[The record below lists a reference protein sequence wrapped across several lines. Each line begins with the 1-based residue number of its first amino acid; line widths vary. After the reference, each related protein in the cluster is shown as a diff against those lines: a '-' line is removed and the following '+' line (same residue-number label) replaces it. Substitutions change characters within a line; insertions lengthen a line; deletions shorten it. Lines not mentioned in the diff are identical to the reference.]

1 MVDPG
6 NSFNTALNVGI
17 LGSLKTFQNFVGTTD
32 RDDYYRFNLTQTSN
46 FNLKL
51 SGLSDSANVELF
63 ADIDGDGQ
71 IESNEVLRDS
81 SNSWAYDESINIS
94 FLGAGTYFVR
104 VLSSNEYD
112 NTNYKLELSATV
124 NTPSNYD
131 DYIIGTYND
140 ETINALAGR
149 DWIEGGSGNDRILGG
164 LGNDVLLGQGDN
176 DVLSGGAGNDRLDG
190 DYGNDALYGGDGN
203 DILLGAIDNDFL
215 VGGAGFDTLT
225 GGAGRDRF
233 HFQSRLEGRD
243 RITDFNPFADTISVS
258 AAGFGGGLRAG
269 TLLASQFVLGASA
282 LDTNDRFIYQKTT
295 GALFFDIDGTGAAAK
310 IQIATLNA
318 GLAMTNADILV
329 VA

>member
-17 LGSLKTFQNFVGTTD
+17 LGSLRTFQNFVGTTD

-51 SGLSDSANVELF
+51 SGLSDRAQVDLF
-63 ADIDGDGQ
+63 ADLDGDGQ
-71 IESNEVLRDS
+71 IESNEVLRS
-81 SNSWAYDESINIS
+81 SYWDAEDKNINVS
-94 FLGAGTYFVR
+94 FLGAGTYFVK
-104 VLSSNEYD
+104 VFTPFEDN

-131 DYIIGTYND
+131 DYIIATYND
-140 ETINALAGR
+140 ETFYALAGR
-149 DWIEGGSGNDRILGG
+149 DRIEGGSGNDRIFGG

-176 DVLSGGAGNDRLDG
+176 DMLNGGVGNDRLYG
-190 DYGNDALYGGDGN
+190 DYGNDVLFGDLGN
-203 DILLGAIDNDFL
+203 DILVGAVDNDFL
-215 VGGAGFDTLT
+215 AGGAGFDTLT

-233 HFQSRLEGRD
+233 HFKSRLEGRD

-282 LDTNDRFIYQKTT
+282 LDSNDRFIYQKTT

-318 GLAMTNADILV
+318 GLTMTNADIVV